1 LPPGSS
7 IFKWSPTTKL
17 LRVAENADLVRSLA
31 GLALFADLGAA
42 DLEAIADPER
52 ERVFTA
58 GERVLRR
65 GLSGGAFYVIL
76 DGEAAVEIEGLE
88 PRSLRRGDF
97 FGEVST
103 LLETTPAAD
112 VVART
117 SLHCLEIP
125 GPRLE
130 EFLVRYPRVTY
141 RMLQTVTRRLQDLL
155 E

>member
-1 LPPGSS
+1 M
-7 IFKWSPTTKL
+7 T
-17 LRVAENADLVRSLA
+17 ENTELVHSLA
-31 GLALFADLGAA
+31 GLALFADLREP

-52 ERVFTA
+52 ERLFTA
-58 GERVLRR
+58 GERILRR
-65 GLSGGAFYVIL
+65 GVSGAGFYVIL

-88 PRSLRRGDF
+88 PRTLRRGDF

-103 LLETTPAAD
+103 LLETTPAAH

-117 SLHCLEIP
+117 QLHCLEIP
-125 GPRLE
+125 GPQLE
-130 EFLVRYPRVTY
+130 AFLVRYPRVTY

>member
-1 LPPGSS
+1 MAASD
-7 IFKWSPTTKL
+7 
-17 LRVAENADLVRSLA
+17 DLVRSLA
-31 GLALFADLGAA
+31 GLTLFADLGDP

-52 ERVFTA
+52 ERSFGA
-58 GERVLRR
+58 GERILRK
-65 GLSGGAFYVIL
+65 GLSGAAFYVIL

-88 PRSLRRGDF
+88 PRTLRRGDF

-103 LLETTPAAD
+103 LLACRPTAD

-117 SLHCLEIP
+117 PLHCLEIP

-130 EFLVRYPRVTY
+130 EFLLAYPQVTY
-141 RMLQTVTRRLQDLL
+141 RMLQTVTRRLRDLL

>member
-1 LPPGSS
+1 VS
-7 IFKWSPTTKL
+7 
-17 LRVAENADLVRSLA
+17 ENDDLVRSLA
-31 GLALFADLGAA
+31 GLALFADLGAP

-52 ERVFTA
+52 ERMFAA
-58 GERVLRR
+58 GERILRR
-65 GLSGGAFYVIL
+65 GVSGAGFYVVL
-76 DGEAAVEIEGLE
+76 DGEAAVEIEDLE
-88 PRSLRRGDF
+88 PRTLRRGDF

-103 LLETTPAAD
+103 LLDTTPAAD

-117 SLHCLEIP
+117 PLHCLEIP

>member
-1 LPPGSS
+1 M
-7 IFKWSPTTKL
+7 
-17 LRVAENADLVRSLA
+17 AAHDDLVRSLA
-31 GLALFADLGAA
+31 GLALFADLTDP

-52 ERVFTA
+52 ERSFGA
-58 GERVLRR
+58 GERVLRK
-65 GLSGGAFYVIL
+65 GLSGAAFYVIL

-88 PRSLRRGDF
+88 PRTLRRGDF

-103 LLETTPAAD
+103 LLACRPTAD

-117 SLHCLEIP
+117 PLHCLEIP

-130 EFLVRYPRVTY
+130 EFLLAYPQVTY
-141 RMLQTVTRRLQDLL
+141 RMLQTVTRRLRDLL